1 MMELLRFVVGHYA
14 LALLISVAAFGLGGF
29 LTRSLVFDSLWE
41 ELGVRL
47 GIGFGTLAS
56 LVFALGLLG
65 LLTPVAVLVLLAA
78 ILISGYPTCRRFAQR
93 LLGEFNGQKL
103 LRGSAAVFVA
113 MVLVSVFVALPLY
126 PPTAWDSTS
135 YHLATAKAYAQNHG
149 LVYTPYLRYPVFP
162 QLNEMLLCLGL
173 LLGDDI
179 LAQILQGCLLVTLTL
194 VTVGFARRH
203 FSRRAGWWAAAALL
217 GNPIVLW
224 LGSCGYVDIGVAL
237 WSMLA
242 VVSIWNWL
250 DTREKPWL
258 VWGGICGGFAMGTK
272 YSALYVLV
280 VLLLVLMIGA
290 RTRRDWVACLIWV
303 ALVIVVAAPW
313 MVRSFVYT
321 GNPFW
326 PALSSVFGNPIWTNA
341 DIKGQMQDLFAA
353 HGVLRSLSN
362 FVKLPWLLT
371 FRQTVFIREAAL
383 SGTYFWMLPVALVVA
398 IWDFRVRRLVLFVS
412 VSVMGWFFS
421 SQILRYLVPI
431 LPALGVACAGAIDRA
446 LDLPA
451 CLRRWTNRN
460 ALTLLG
466 CVVLIWPGL
475 EYATTN
481 LRHRTLPVSPSQRD
495 VYLADRLSSYPAY
508 KFLNTARGTNYCL
521 YAFYS
526 ENMPYF
532 ADGTVMG
539 DWFGVARY
547 GDLLDKLAS
556 GKLLYDHLRKLRAT
570 HLLINTQRYNGDLP
584 QDDFFH
590 SHFKLVFACP
600 YTRLFELSELQW
612 RRELGPELLRNPG
625 FEELQDDRLQA
636 WTTVGTPVID
646 HSGTQSHRGRVAVSC
661 EGSGNAWFQ
670 TVSVTAGGLYT
681 LSLHART
688 AHPPQQ
694 TRLQVNWQDT
704 KGAFLRADIEVRD
717 VGDAW
722 RRYEMSV
729 IAPVGAVAATVYA
742 CPHGASSVW
751 YDDLSFAQVFL
762 RVPKE
767 NL

>member
-1 MMELLRFVVGHYA
+1 MMESFRFVVGHYA
-14 LALLISVAAFGLGGF
+14 LALLVSVVAFGLGGV
-29 LTRSLVFDSLWE
+29 LTRGMVFHSLWE

-47 GIGFGTLAS
+47 GIGVGTLAG

-65 LLTPVAVLVLLAA
+65 LLTPVAVLVLIAA
-78 ILISGYPTCRRFAQR
+78 ILIPGYPTCRHFAQR
-93 LLGEFNGQKL
+93 LLGEFSGQKL
-103 LRGSAAVFVA
+103 LKSSAVVFVA
-113 MVLVSVFVALPLY
+113 IALASVLLALPLY

-135 YHLATAKAYAQNHG
+135 YHLAAAKAYAQNHG

-173 LLGDDI
+173 LLCDDV
-179 LAQILQGCLLVTLTL
+179 LAQILQGVLLATLTL

-242 VVSIWNWL
+242 VVGIWNWL

-272 YSALYVLV
+272 YSALYVLA
-280 VLLLVLMIGA
+280 VLLLALMISA
-290 RTRRDWVACLIWV
+290 RTRRDRAACLVWV
-303 ALVIVVAAPW
+303 TLVIVVAAPW

-326 PALSSVFGNPIWTNA
+326 PALSSVFGNSIWTNA
-341 DIKGQMQDLFAA
+341 DIKEQMQDLFVA
-353 HGVLRSLSN
+353 HGVSRSLGN
-362 FVKLPWLLT
+362 LVKLPWLLT

-383 SGTYFWMLPVALVVA
+383 SRTYFWMLPVALVVA
-398 IWDFRVRRLVLFVS
+398 IWDYRVRRLVLFTS

-431 LPALGVACAGAIDRA
+431 LPVFGVVCAGAIDRA
-446 LDLPA
+446 LEWPA
-451 CLRRWTNRN
+451 WLRRWTNRN
-460 ALTLLG
+460 AITFLG
-466 CVVLIWPGL
+466 CVALIWPGL
-475 EYATTN
+475 EYATTI
-481 LRHRTLPVSPSQRD
+481 LRHRPLPVSPAQRD
-495 VYLADRLSSYPAY
+495 AYLAEKLLSYPAY
-508 KFLNTARGTNYCL
+508 RYLNAALGTNYCL
-521 YAFYS
+521 YALYS
-526 ENMPYF
+526 ENMAYF

-539 DWFGVARY
+539 DWFGIARY
-547 GDLLDKLAS
+547 ADVLDKLAS
-556 GKLLYDHLRKLRAT
+556 GERLYHHLRKLGST
-570 HLLINTQRYNGDLP
+570 HLLLNTQRHSVDLP

-612 RRELGPELLRNPG
+612 RREFGPELLRNPG
-625 FEELQDDRLQA
+625 FEELQDNRLQA
-636 WTTVGTPVID
+636 WTTVGTPVVD
-646 HSGTQSHRGRVAVSC
+646 HSGTQSHGGRVAVSC
-661 EGSGNAWFQ
+661 EGGSNAWFQ

-704 KGAFLRADIEVRD
+704 KGTFLRADIEVRD
-717 VGDAW
+717 VGDTW
-722 RRYEMSV
+722 RQYEMPV
-729 IAPVGAVAATVYA
+729 IAPAGAVAATVYA
-742 CPHGASSVW
+742 SPHGASSVW
-751 YDDLSFAQVFL
+751 YDDLSFAQVSL
-762 RVPKE
+762 RVPKG